1 MTADHNAMKLLKVL
15 NGTPVWPPPVWLMRQ
30 AGRYLP
36 EYRKLRAS
44 ADNFV
49 VFCTTPGL
57 ATEATLQPIRRFG
70 LDAAI
75 LFSDI
80 LILPWALGRPLR
92 FAEGEGPRLSP
103 IESEAEAAKL
113 DPAAIGRA
121 VEPVLET
128 VGRVRGE
135 LAPDVP
141 LIGFAG
147 APFTVACYMIDGR
160 GGDFPRTR
168 NLAYADPGLLATVIE
183 IVTEATIDY
192 LDRQVS
198 AGADCVML
206 FDSWAGMLPPDLFRA
221 HVIFPTTRFVAALR
235 ARPPTVKIIG
245 FPRLAGL
252 NALAYVGETGVDAV
266 GMDTTTDPPALAR
279 LLPRDVALQGNLDP
293 LLLRAGGPSLLETA
307 GRIAE
312 SLAGRPHIFNLGH
325 GVLPDTPPE
334 NVGALVSHIRGLEAP
349 ETQSVTQGAAQ
360 GATRGATQSGADTG
374 LAGASRGAISAA

>member
-1 MTADHNAMKLLKVL
+1 MTADHDAMKLLNVL
-15 NGTPVWPPPVWLMRQ
+15 DGTPVWPPPVWLMRQ

-36 EYRKLRAS
+36 EYRKLRAT

-49 VFCTTPGL
+49 MFCTTPGL
-57 ATEATLQPIRRFG
+57 ATEATLQPVRRFG

-80 LILPWALGRPLR
+80 LILPWALGRKLR

-103 IESEAEAAKL
+103 IETEAEAAAL
-113 DPAAIGRA
+113 DVAAIGRA

-128 VGRVRGE
+128 IGRVRGT
-135 LAPDVP
+135 LAADVP

-160 GGDFPRTR
+160 GGDFSRTR

-183 IVTEATIDY
+183 TVTEATIDY

-198 AGADCVML
+198 AGVDCVML

-221 HVIFPTTRFVAALR
+221 HVIFPTTRIVAALR
-235 ARPPTVKIIG
+235 ARHPGVKIIG

-252 NALAYVGETGVDAV
+252 NALAYVAETGVDAL
-266 GMDTTTDPPALAR
+266 GMDTAADPPVLAR
-279 LLPRDVALQGNLDP
+279 LLPHGVALQGNLDP
-293 LLLRAGGPSLLETA
+293 LLLRAGGPSLLEAA

-312 SLAGRPHIFNLGH
+312 SLAGRPHVFNLGH

-334 NVGALVSHIRGLEAP
+334 HVGALVEHLRGLEAP
-349 ETQSVTQGAAQ
+349 EIQP
-360 GATRGATQSGADTG
+360 ATQPGRQSGTQAAASAG
-374 LAGASRGAISAA
+374 LAGPARGAISAA